1 MAEDKNRKE
10 ELKIA
15 VEYIEKNYSSEGESR
30 NFDYVTSADIVRE
43 LSEMVILS
51 VSDVSRLMIEKGFV
65 VQFVDGKP
73 YWAVYRD

>member
-15 VEYIEKNYSSEGESR
+15 IEYIEQNYSSEGESR
-30 NFDYVTSADIVRE
+30 NFDFVTSADIVRE

-51 VSDVSRLMIEKGFV
+51 VSEVSRLMIEKGFH

-73 YWAVYRD
+73 YWAIYKK